1 MEELLTGLRA
11 AGEPTRLRLLAIL
24 ARSELTVTELT
35 QILRQSQPRV
45 SRHLKLMCEAGLL
58 DRFREGSWV
67 FYRRSQAGA
76 SALLAKLLT
85 GLIPPGDPTIARDLE
100 RLEAVRAARA
110 ERAADFFRA
119 NAEQWSRIR
128 SLHVP
133 EDKVEQALLELGT
146 GRDIGTFVDL
156 GTGTGRMLEL
166 IGPRARTGI
175 GIDLS
180 PEMLAFAR
188 AHLEQSGIEHCS
200 VRQGDLYD
208 LPLQDESADLVAL
221 HQVLHYLD
229 DPAAAVAEAARV
241 LKPGGRLLIADFAPH
256 ELDFLREEQAHRRL
270 GFSDKEVESWL
281 AQAGLECRDVRHL
294 PPEGDEEGKLTVVI
308 HAADKAGASAPNRRA
323 ARGRKLERVEG

>member
-1 MEELLTGLRA
+1 MEQLLTGLRA

-24 ARSELTVTELT
+24 AKSELTVTELT

-67 FYRRSQAGA
+67 FYRRSQAGPGVK
-76 SALLAKLLT
+76 LAQLLT
-85 GLIPPGDPTIARDLE
+85 GLIPAGDQTVARDLE
-100 RLEAVRAARA
+100 RLEAVRTARS
-110 ERAADFFRA
+110 ERAAEFFRA

-133 EDKVEQALLELGT
+133 EAKVEEAMLSLSA
-146 GRDIGTFVDL
+146 GRKVESFVDL

-166 IGPRARTGI
+166 IGPSAQTSL

-188 AHLEQSGIEHCS
+188 ATLEQSGVEHCS
-200 VRQGDLYD
+200 LRQGDLYD
-208 LPLQDESADLVAL
+208 LPLQDESADLVTL

-241 LKPGGRLLIADFAPH
+241 LRPGGRLLIADFAPH

-270 GFSDKEVESWL
+270 GFAEEEVKGWL
-281 AQAGLECRDVRHL
+281 AQAGLDVKEVRHL
-294 PPEGDEEGKLTVVI
+294 PPEGGEASLTVVI
-308 HAADKAGASAPNRRA
+308 YAADKAGAEMPRRA
-323 ARGRKLERVEG
+323 VRGELEGVR

>member
-1 MEELLTGLRA
+1 MEQLLTGLRA

-24 ARSELTVTELT
+24 AKSELTVTELT

-67 FYRRSQAGA
+67 FYRRSQTGGGVK
-76 SALLAKLLT
+76 LAQLLT
-85 GLIPPGDPTIARDLE
+85 GLIPAGDQTIARDLE

-119 NAEQWSRIR
+119 NAEQWNRIR

-133 EDKVEQALLELGT
+133 EAKVEEAMLALSE
-146 GRDIGTFVDL
+146 GREWQSFVDL

-166 IGPRARTGI
+166 IGPRTQTSL

-188 AHLEQSGIEHCS
+188 A
-200 VRQGDLYD
+200 
-208 LPLQDESADLVAL
+208 
-221 HQVLHYLD
+221 
-229 DPAAAVAEAARV
+229 
-241 LKPGGRLLIADFAPH
+241 
-256 ELDFLREEQAHRRL
+256 
-270 GFSDKEVESWL
+270 
-281 AQAGLECRDVRHL
+281 
-294 PPEGDEEGKLTVVI
+294 T
-308 HAADKAGASAPNRRA
+308 
-323 ARGRKLERVEG
+323 